1 VKKKSAKKRT
11 RTAARKRPARRKR
24 AGGKRVAS
32 KPARKKVSTKKRAV
46 KKRPARARSAKR
58 PVRAPSRSRSAKR
71 PARRRAALTIVPKPA
86 ATRRPRATHPPAPA
100 FPQREGA
107 SAKQLLLF
115 ELLRARA
122 AFLGA
127 IQGLT
132 PGAADRPMGEG
143 KWSARETVLHLLTRD
158 LARLREMEAA
168 LQGRRASW
176 ETYDD
181 ATMSRVNAET
191 LAPLRHL
198 PWDDALRLMHA
209 KRQELLEALE
219 SVPEEPAEVWQE
231 PHAFGWMFQRLPGHD
246 RHHAEIVRQWRAG
259 GAAPQG

>member
-1 VKKKSAKKRT
+1 VKKKPAKKRT
-11 RTAARKRPARRKR
+11 RTAARKRPARPKR
-24 AGGKRVAS
+24 AGGKLVAS
-32 KPARKKVSTKKRAV
+32 RPPRKKASTKKRAA
-46 KKRPARARSAKR
+46 KKPSARA
-58 PVRAPSRSRSAKR
+58 RSAKR
-71 PARRRAALTIVPKPA
+71 PARRRAALAIVPKPA

-122 AFLGA
+122 ALLGA
-127 IQGLT
+127 LQGLT

-198 PWDDALRLMHA
+198 PWDEALRLMHA